1 MKVAPYFGTPHKKKD
16 MRMRKGRQTR
26 TRNTI
31 KREEQSRVEKKW
43 MRDRE
48 TIWGDRGEGLAT
60 ATLSH
65 IKKMCCSLFS
75 LASLFSHSFCHSLF
89 LSFSL
94 PPCPGRSSHWSV
106 TVRKGGGKRGLR
118 DGRREVVLSSPLCL
132 SSASRT
138 KTLTLL
144 LRAFVC
150 LVCVRTNI
158 NKHAR
163 LFTNDSAVNN
173 LNSFT
178 FGNSFSFRLLCSSC
192 EQPKCVEHPSYF
204 KRYTHTHVHT
214 KTRKCTFT
222 GAHILTE
229 GITLPYSGR
238 ERERERD
245 RGQHV

>member
-1 MKVAPYFGTPHKKKD
+1 
-16 MRMRKGRQTR
+16 MRKGRQTR

-31 KREEQSRVEKKW
+31 KREEQRRKEKKW

-60 ATLSH
+60 ATLSY
-65 IKKMCCSLFS
+65 IKKCVAHCSPLPLFS
-75 LASLFSHSFCHSLF
+75 LTLSVTLSSF
-89 LSFSL
+89 LSLS

-138 KTLTLL
+138 KNTNSTAP
-144 LRAFVC
+144 RVCVCVC

-192 EQPKCVEHPSYF
+192 EQPKCVAHPSYF
-204 KRYTHTHVHT
+204 KTHTHTH
-214 KTRKCTFT
+214 
-222 GAHILTE
+222 AHKNKEMHIYRSTH
-229 GITLPYSGR
+229 PHR
-238 ERERERD
+238 RD
-245 RGQHV
+245 YATIQW